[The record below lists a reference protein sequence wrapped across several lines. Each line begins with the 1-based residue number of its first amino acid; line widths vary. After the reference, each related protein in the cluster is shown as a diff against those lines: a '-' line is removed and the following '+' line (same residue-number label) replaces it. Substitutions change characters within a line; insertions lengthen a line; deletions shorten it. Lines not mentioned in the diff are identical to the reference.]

1 MLSSLLKIEQFL
13 KCEVCDCITEKVKQD
28 EKCPTCELPATP
40 EDLLT
45 DPMHDNLVSYVNKL
59 KLALLSHSLTPLED
73 SFVQHGSKRS
83 DIDTQESTEDL
94 EAEYSDLPDR
104 KKFKKSDSFLDDLL
118 SERPIRSTAPPPNY
132 VVPTEDDED
141 IMMGTDLLS
150 EPVIESRSSETSDE
164 TWKCTECEFENLLCL
179 QACGVCKKF
188 KNRNIPVVEPTHS
201 TKSKARTGSCPS
213 SVQNT
218 LADRSLETATLP
230 SRIITRRKQQQS
242 KTNLNNEIHI
252 MFTGVLDAEME
263 LIEKHI
269 ERVAESR
276 LKFTVGSELKDMEEV
291 THVISSVDSYK
302 KCHRTLKYLSGILRG
317 KWIVTPKWLLDSMK
331 QKKWLPEESYEV
343 QGDAKSG
350 LTRAPNKGRQRRL
363 NHEEPLFE
371 GMRFYLAGDYSE
383 KHNKKDLGYLIDSGG
398 GIVEKRK
405 PTSLSDVPETLDK
418 NLPVVIYG
426 TQTNMR
432 KNAWLNQYQIRSVTW
447 IIESISQLLV
457 E

>member
-13 KCEVCDCITEKVKQD
+13 KCEVCDCILEKVQQD
-28 EKCPTCELPATP
+28 QKCPTCELPATT

-45 DPMHDNLVSYVNKL
+45 DPMHDNLVSYVYKL
-59 KLALLSHSLTPLED
+59 KFALLNHSLTPLED
-73 SFVQHGSKRS
+73 SLAQRGNKRS

-118 SERPIRSTAPPPNY
+118 SERPIRSSAPPPNY
-132 VVPTEDDED
+132 VAPTEDDED
-141 IMMGTDLLS
+141 IMEIDTLS
-150 EPVIESRSSETSDE
+150 EPITESRSSETSDE
-164 TWKCTECEFENLLCL
+164 TWKCTKCEFENLSCL

-201 TKSKARTGSCPS
+201 TRSKTRTGSCSS
-213 SVQNT
+213 SVPNT
-218 LADRSLETATLP
+218 LEDRSLETATLP
-230 SRIITRRKQQQS
+230 SRTTTRKKQQQQQQPE
-242 KTNLNNEIHI
+242 TNEIHI

-291 THVISSVDSYK
+291 THVISSVDSGK

-331 QKKWLPEESYEV
+331 KKRWLPEESYEI

-350 LTRAPNKGRQRRL
+350 LTRAPSKGRKIRL
-363 NHEEPLFE
+363 SHKETLFE

-398 GIVEKRK
+398 GIVEKRR
-405 PTSLSDVPETLDK
+405 PISLSDVPKTLDK
-418 NLPVVIYG
+418 SLPVVIYG
-426 TQTNMR
+426 TQTNMK
-432 KNAWLNQYQIRSVTW
+432 KNAWLNQYQIRSATW
-447 IIESISQLLV
+447 IIESISQLRI